1 MCFPKFA
8 FVLVVYFSTTSLSLF
23 TPGALSQVAPPAPAT
38 PQMDSYPDNVGG
50 LKHLVKDIMKAQQE
64 SDIARAGVLLNSFVI
79 PNYEKWYQEN
89 FDEGATARVLPSY
102 QNLEKSLASQI
113 ATFLLNAQSEGL
125 KDVEV
130 FRFDKNCDDNA
141 SEQTFNTLD
150 ARLKQ
155 FPLYELRMFQGNQ
168 FKRLFAFAY
177 IDGGFRFV
185 LTPDFSQA
193 PLRGGGPSGT
203 NPGGAQKISV
213 VKQGGAVTAA
223 SLINR
228 VQPVYPEVARQDR
241 LSGTVRLHAIIDKE
255 GNIKELRVISGRCSL
270 ARASVDAVRRWR
282 YRPTLLLG
290 QPVEVDTTID
300 VIFALSN

>member
-1 MCFPKFA
+1 
-8 FVLVVYFSTTSLSLF
+8 
-23 TPGALSQVAPPAPAT
+23 
-38 PQMDSYPDNVGG
+38 
-50 LKHLVKDIMKAQQE
+50 MKAQQE

-89 FDEGATARVLPSY
+89 FDEGATARVLPTY
-102 QNLEKSLASQI
+102 RDLEKSLAAQI
-113 ATFLLNAQSEGL
+113 ASFLLKAQTEGL

-130 FRFDKNCDDNA
+130 ARFDKNCDDNA

-150 ARLKQ
+150 ARLKV
-155 FPLYELRMFQGNQ
+155 FPLYELRMFEGNQ

-185 LTPDFSQA
+185 LTPDFSQGGLSMEAGRQERIQVA
-193 PLRGGGPSGT
+193 P
-203 NPGGAQKISV
+203 QKISV

-223 SLINR
+223 SLINK
-228 VQPVYPEVARQDR
+228 VQPVYPEIARQER

-255 GNIKELRVISGRCSL
+255 GNIRELRVISGRCSL

-282 YRPTLLLG
+282 YRPTLLVG

-300 VIFALSN
+300 VIFALSK

>member
-1 MCFPKFA
+1 MCIRK
-8 FVLVVYFSTTSLSLF
+8 FVLVPAMCFLTTVLSLF
-23 TPGALSQVAPPAPAT
+23 SPGTSAQGTASAPAS
-38 PQMDSYPDNVGG
+38 PQIDSYPDNIGG
-50 LKHLVKDIMKAQQE
+50 LKHLIKDIMKAQQE

-79 PNYEKWYQEN
+79 PNYEKWYPEN
-89 FDEGATARVLPSY
+89 FDEGAAARVLPNY

-113 ATFLLNAQSEGL
+113 ASFLLKAQTEGL

-130 FRFDKNCDDNA
+130 VRFDKNCDDNA

-185 LTPDFSQA
+185 LTPDFSQG
-193 PLRGGGPSGT
+193 PLRGGGPPGA
-203 NPGGAQKISV
+203 NPSGAQKISAI
-213 VKQGGAVTAA
+213 KQGGAVTAA
-223 SLINR
+223 SLINK
-228 VQPVYPEVARQDR
+228 VQPVYPEIARQER
-241 LSGTVRLHAIIDKE
+241 LSGVVRLHAIIDKE
-255 GNIKELRVISGRCSL
+255 GNIAELRVISGRCSL

-282 YRPTLLLG
+282 YRPTLLAG